1 MNAKNLR
8 ALIAH
13 IRSLRDR
20 GLLEAEQLQE
30 IERGI
35 RKLRAA
41 LKSQDKRAI
50 EAAVNQ
56 VAKAVL
62 RNR

>member
-13 IRSLRDR
+13 IRSLGDR
-20 GLLEAEQLQE
+20 GLLEAGQLQE